1 MKMTNVAAFK
11 SVTMSSEYS
20 PHTYMYSPHY
30 AVDDRVFNTLW
41 GEQCACTDFDAY
53 PWMIIDME
61 NIFEVNYVT
70 LFNRIDELGKKAI
83 ACVLILLNSKLII
96 CLTYNCEF
104 FQWSFYNIYWHCT
117 CCRLTFDFF
126 FLHFL
131 IS

>member
-1 MKMTNVAAFK
+1 MKNVAAFK

-20 PHTYMYSPHY
+20 PHTDMYSPHY

-83 ACVLILLNSKLII
+83 SCVLILLNTKLII

-104 FQWSFYNIYWHCT
+104 FFNGVFITYT
-117 CCRLTFDFF
+117 GTVPVVG
-126 FLHFL
+126 
-131 IS
+131 